1 MSLCLCSSEPSRV
14 PASLC
19 SCWAGRAGRGNSRSV
34 KRNLSPVC
42 KYWTNRR
49 HMITTQTVQKLENRL
64 QKIRVLVIL
73 WVHLVTGS
81 SLCGVEWQVSTCWCS
96 ARTDGLKIHWQVSLV
111 SWTVRHRDKSVTML
125 WQLWRGQLISMGQVG
140 TCGLDK

>member
-19 SCWAGRAGRGNSRSV
+19 SCWAGWAGRGNSRSV

-64 QKIRVLVIL
+64 QKNKSSCDFVSSSSDWVL
-73 WVHLVTGS
+73 LVR
-81 SLCGVEWQVSTCWCS
+81 CGVTSVDLLMLCQDRWAENTLASVPSVMNS
-96 ARTDGLKIHWQVSLV
+96 AV
-111 SWTVRHRDKSVTML
+111 SWQKCDDVVTIVT
-125 WQLWRGQLISMGQVG
+125 WSAHING
-140 TCGLDK
+140 TSGDMWTG